1 VTTPQYKR
9 LYTERF
15 GYFFVPADRYGGF
28 VGTAAAL
35 PGRIRGFVQWLV
47 RTPWPVFSLSQLQAD
62 IIGALLV
69 LGFLRYGLPPED
81 RIELQDLPGPNLA
94 IFAGSVVFL
103 FVVGFW
109 ISVRLLVPVFRW
121 QRRDGLLIDTDPAAT
136 ELARSRALRTPFYR
150 TVINLV
156 SWLIGGVVFIV
167 ASWPV
172 AKHAAPVVAVA
183 IALGA
188 AATAIIGYLQS
199 ERVLRPVAVAALRG
213 GLPENIR
220 ASGVIGRQIL
230 AWALSTGV
238 PLLAIVLTVA
248 ADKASYLHG
257 PPEKLLN
264 PILLLALLALGIG
277 LASTLLVA
285 MSIADPLRQLRWA
298 LGEVQRGNYNAHMQ
312 IYDASELGLLQAG
325 FNDMVRDL
333 SERQRLRDLF
343 GRYVGED
350 VARRALERGTE
361 LGGQERDVAVLFV
374 DLVGST
380 QLAATRPPAEVVILL
395 NEFFRVVVD
404 TVGRHGG
411 FVNKF
416 QGDAALAIFG
426 APIEHPDASGGALAA
441 ARELHDELLP
451 VIGTAEFGIGVSAG
465 RAIAGH
471 IGAQARFEYTVIGD
485 PVNEA
490 ARLTELAKLEDGH
503 VLASA
508 VAVSGALDAEA
519 LCWDVAEVVALR
531 GRMAPTQLARPL
543 NLAAPEEVPSEIS

>member
-1 VTTPQYKR
+1 MV
-9 LYTERF
+9 
-15 GYFFVPADRYGGF
+15 
-28 VGTAAAL
+28 
-35 PGRIRGFVQWLV
+35 
-47 RTPWPVFSLSQLQAD
+47 QAD

-69 LGFLRYGLPPED
+69 LSFLRFGLPPED
-81 RIELQDLPGPNLA
+81 RIQLQDLPVFNL
-94 IFAGSVVFL
+94 VVFL
-103 FVVGFW
+103 GFLFVSFTIAAYW
-109 ISVRLLVPVFRW
+109 SLRLLIPVMRW
-121 QRRDGLLIDTDPAAT
+121 QRREMLLGDRDPEDT
-136 ELARSRALRTPFYR
+136 EVARTRALKMPFYR
-150 TVINLV
+150 SVINVVNWALG
-156 SWLIGGVVFIV
+156 SIVFIV

-172 AKHAAPVVAVA
+172 AHKSAPIIAVA
-183 IALGA
+183 TALGA
-188 AATAIIGYLQS
+188 TTTAIIGYLQS

-213 GLPENIR
+213 GVPESFR
-220 ASGVIGRQIL
+220 APGVIARQVL
-230 AWALSTGV
+230 TWVLSTAV
-238 PLLAIVLTVA
+238 PIIAIVLALVA
-248 ADKASYLHG
+248 SKFEVLTAPTDRLIT
-257 PPEKLLN
+257 
-264 PILLLALLALGIG
+264 PILILAITALVVG
-277 LASTLLVA
+277 LAGTVLVA

-333 SERQRLRDLF
+333 AERQRLRDLF

-380 QLAATRPPAEVVILL
+380 RLASTIPAAEVVNLL
-395 NEFFRVVVD
+395 NDFFRVVVD
-404 TVGRHGG
+404 TVNRHGG

-426 APIEHPDASGGALAA
+426 APIEHPDACGAALAA
-441 ARELHDELLP
+441 ARELHDELIEVL
-451 VIGTAEFGIGVSAG
+451 GQTEFGIGVSAG

-490 ARLTELAKLEDGH
+490 ARLTELAKLEEGH

-508 VAVSGALDAEA
+508 IAVSGALDSEA
-519 LCWDVAEVVALR
+519 LCWDVGETVELR
-531 GRMAPTQLARPL
+531 GRTAPTQLARPKRL
-543 NLAAPEEVPSEIS
+543 LSPEDPGRAQAADHSTDGATTVGHVPSDVSPSG

>member
-1 VTTPQYKR
+1 VTTEAIPI
-9 LYTERF
+9 
-15 GYFFVPADRYGGF
+15 
-28 VGTAAAL
+28 
-35 PGRIRGFVQWLV
+35 GRISAFVRWFA
-47 RTPWPVFSLSQLQAD
+47 RTPWPVFTLGMLQAD

-69 LGFLRYGLPPED
+69 LGFLRFGLPPED
-81 RIELQDLPGPNLA
+81 RIQLQDLPAFNLA
-94 IFAGSVVFL
+94 IFLAYLFLSFTVGSYL
-103 FVVGFW
+103 TL
-109 ISVRLLVPVFRW
+109 RMLMPVMRW
-121 QRRDGLLIDTDPAAT
+121 QRRDTLLGERDPAAT
-136 ELARSRALRTPFYR
+136 EMARTRALKMPFYR
-150 TVINLV
+150 SVINV
-156 SWLIGGVVFIV
+156 TNWLLGSIVFIV

-172 AKHAAPVVAVA
+172 ASKSAPVVAVA
-183 IALGA
+183 TGLGA
-188 AATAIIGYLQS
+188 TATAIIGYLQS

-213 GLPENIR
+213 GVPENFR
-220 ASGVIGRQIL
+220 APGVIQRQVL
-230 AWALSTGV
+230 TWVLSTAV
-238 PLLAIVLTVA
+238 PILAIVLAVVA
-248 ADKASYLHG
+248 SKVEILTAPADRLTT
-257 PPEKLLN
+257 
-264 PILLLALLALGIG
+264 PILLLAIAALVIG
-277 LASTLLVA
+277 LFGTVLVA

-333 SERQRLRDLF
+333 AERQRLRDLF

-380 QLAATRPPAEVVILL
+380 HLASTIPAAEVVNLL

-404 TVGRHGG
+404 TVNRHGG

-416 QGDAALAIFG
+416 QGDAALCIFG
-426 APIEHPDASGGALAA
+426 APIEHPDACGAALAA
-441 ARELHDELLP
+441 SRELHDDLISVLGE
-451 VIGTAEFGIGVSAG
+451 TEFGIGISAG

-490 ARLTELAKLEDGH
+490 ARLTELAKLEPGH

-508 VAVSGALDAEA
+508 IAVSGALDAEA
-519 LCWDVAEVVALR
+519 LCWDVGEIVELR
-531 GRMAPTQLARPL
+531 GRTAPTQLARPL
-543 NLAAPEEVPSEIS
+543 NLVSPGEVSEADEIDDVPSDVSSS

>member
-1 VTTPQYKR
+1 VS
-9 LYTERF
+9 
-15 GYFFVPADRYGGF
+15 
-28 VGTAAAL
+28 TAAAL
-35 PGRIRGFVQWLV
+35 PRRISGFVLWLV
-47 RTPWPVFSLSQLQAD
+47 RTPWPVFLLTQLQAD

-69 LGFLRYGLPPED
+69 LGFLRYALPPED
-81 RIELQDLPGPNLA
+81 RIELQKLPALNLA
-94 IFAGSVVFL
+94 TFTGSIVLLFL
-103 FVVGFW
+103 VGTA
-109 ISVRLLVPVFRW
+109 ISARSLVPVFRW
-121 QRRDGLLIDTDPAAT
+121 QRRDGLLTDTDPAAT
-136 ELARSRALRTPFYR
+136 DLARSRALRTPFYR
-150 TVINLV
+150 TVINLA
-156 SWLIGGVVFIV
+156 SWCIGGVVFIV

-183 IALGA
+183 TALGA
-188 AATAIIGYLQS
+188 TATAIIGYLQS

-220 ASGVIGRQIL
+220 ASGVIGRQML
-230 AWALSTGV
+230 TWALSTGV
-238 PLLAIVLTVA
+238 PLLAIVLAVVG
-248 ADKASYLHG
+248 DKAAYLHG

-350 VARRALERGTE
+350 VARRALERGAE

-380 QLAATRPPAEVVILL
+380 ELAATRPPAEVVLLL
-395 NEFFRVVVD
+395 NDFFRVVVD

-451 VIGTAEFGIGVSAG
+451 VIGSAEFGIGVSSG

-471 IGAQARFEYTVIGD
+471 IGALARFEYTVIGD

-531 GRMAPTQLARPL
+531 GRTAPTQLARPL
-543 NLAAPEEVPSEIS
+543 NLAAPEEVTSDVGS